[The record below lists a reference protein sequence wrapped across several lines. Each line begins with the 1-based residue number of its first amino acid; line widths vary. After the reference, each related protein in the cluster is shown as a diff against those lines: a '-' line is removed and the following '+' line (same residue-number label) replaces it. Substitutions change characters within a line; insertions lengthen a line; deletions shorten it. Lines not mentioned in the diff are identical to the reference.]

1 MGKIVDFYLG
11 QTVTDRG
18 YSYEKILGWSDDKLE
33 HTHDY
38 IQWLFPLPE
47 PSVAVPYSPVLQ
59 SSEIQAFQQ
68 NKTLQSHLRESFRKI
83 LAFYGLTLN
92 IQNQA
97 ISIGKSSDYLARKN
111 NLLTHP
117 HNFLRITRILK
128 SLRLLGLET
137 EAQAFFTYLQDLYQQ
152 DGEQIGQT
160 TFTFWEQAATEKL
173 S

>member
-1 MGKIVDFYLG
+1 MGKIIDFYRG

-18 YSYEKILGWSDDKLE
+18 YSYEQILNWSYDTLE

-59 SSEIQAFQQ
+59 SSEIEAFQQ
-68 NKTLQSHLRESFRKI
+68 DQTLQSRLRESFQKM

-97 ISIGKSSDYLARKN
+97 IALEKSSDYLARKN

-117 HNFLRITRILK
+117 HNFLRITRILR

-137 EAQAFFTYLQDLYQQ
+137 EAQAFFTFLQELYQQ
-152 DGEQIGQT
+152 DSDQIGQT
-160 TFTFWEQAATEKL
+160 TFTFWERAVTEKL